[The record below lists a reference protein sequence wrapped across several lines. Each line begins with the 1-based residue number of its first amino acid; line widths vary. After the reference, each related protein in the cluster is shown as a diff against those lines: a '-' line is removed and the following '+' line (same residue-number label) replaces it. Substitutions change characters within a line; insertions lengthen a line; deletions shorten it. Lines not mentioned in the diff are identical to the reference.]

1 MLSLPRR
8 SLALSLLRAAT
19 PVVSTVVPTFSKE
32 VSVNFYHHLSLQKLS
47 PVLETKLFTLT
58 LFQIGDYITK
68 INTNLLANNLP
79 TSDLYVK
86 QSLWACIEHGD
97 IKLLEFCA
105 AGCVGGDKNDD
116 YCTGT
121 GVPASK
127 RDDIEEDLTEED
139 LAEENLIEEDLT
151 REDLTGEDLTEEEL
165 VERAV
170 AIEWKA

>member
-1 MLSLPRR
+1 MVQLSTITIV
-8 SLALSLLRAAT
+8 LASVLSSIVAAKSCNSGGIYCGTYLLKR
-19 PVVSTVVPTFSKE
+19 
-32 VSVNFYHHLSLQKLS
+32 
-47 PVLETKLFTLT
+47 VLEIKLFTLT
-58 LFQIGDYITK
+58 LFQTGDYITK

-86 QSLWACIEHGD
+86 QSLWACLEHGD

-121 GVPASK
+121 GAPASK
-127 RDDIEEDLTEED
+127 RDEIEEDLTEED
-139 LAEENLIEEDLT
+139 LTEEDLTEEDLTEEDLTEENLIEEDL
-151 REDLTGEDLTEEEL
+151 

-170 AIEWKA
+170 AINWKA

>member
-1 MLSLPRR
+1 MVQLSTITIILA
-8 SLALSLLRAAT
+8 SALSSIVAAKSCNTGGIYCGTYLLKR
-19 PVVSTVVPTFSKE
+19 
-32 VSVNFYHHLSLQKLS
+32 
-47 PVLETKLFTLT
+47 
-58 LFQIGDYITK
+58 GDYITK
-68 INTNLLANNLP
+68 INTNLLAKNLP

-121 GVPASK
+121 GAPASK
-127 RDDIEEDLTEED
+127 RDEIEEDLMEEDFTEED
-139 LAEENLIEEDLT
+139 FTGEDSTEEDF
-151 REDLTGEDLTEEEL
+151 TGEDLVEEEL

>member
-1 MLSLPRR
+1 MVQLSTIAIILA
-8 SLALSLLRAAT
+8 SALSSIVAAKSCNTGGIYCGTYLLKR
-19 PVVSTVVPTFSKE
+19 
-32 VSVNFYHHLSLQKLS
+32 
-47 PVLETKLFTLT
+47 
-58 LFQIGDYITK
+58 GDYITK

-121 GVPASK
+121 GAPASK
-127 RDDIEEDLTEED
+127 RDEVEEDLTEED
-139 LAEENLIEEDLT
+139 FTGEDLT
-151 REDLTGEDLTEEEL
+151 EEDLTEEEL

-170 AIEWKA
+170 SIEWKA

>member
-1 MLSLPRR
+1 MVQLSTIAIVLA
-8 SLALSLLRAAT
+8 SALSSIVAAKSCKSGGIYCGTYLLKRGQWEF
-19 PVVSTVVPTFSKE
+19 PVSSIDTKS
-32 VSVNFYHHLSLQKLS
+32 S
-47 PVLETKLFTLT
+47 PVQEIKLFTLT
-58 LFQIGDYITK
+58 LFKTGDYITK

-121 GVPASK
+121 GAPASK
-127 RDDIEEDLTEED
+127 RDEVDED
-139 LAEENLIEEDLT
+139 LADEDL
-151 REDLTGEDLTEEEL
+151 
-165 VERAV
+165 VKRAV
-170 AIEWKA
+170 AIEWEA

>member
-1 MLSLPRR
+1 MVQLSTITVIFA
-8 SLALSLLRAAT
+8 SALSSIVAAKSCNTGGIYCGTYLLKR
-19 PVVSTVVPTFSKE
+19 
-32 VSVNFYHHLSLQKLS
+32 
-47 PVLETKLFTLT
+47 
-58 LFQIGDYITK
+58 GDYITK

-127 RDDIEEDLTEED
+127 RDDVEEDLTQED
-139 LAEENLIEEDLT
+139 LAEENLT
-151 REDLTGEDLTEEEL
+151 GEDLTGEDLTGEDLTGEEL

>member
-1 MLSLPRR
+1 MVQLSTITIV
-8 SLALSLLRAAT
+8 LASVLSSIVAAKSCNSGGIYCGTYLLKR
-19 PVVSTVVPTFSKE
+19 
-32 VSVNFYHHLSLQKLS
+32 
-47 PVLETKLFTLT
+47 
-58 LFQIGDYITK
+58 GDYITK

-86 QSLWACIEHGD
+86 QSLWACLEHGD

-121 GVPASK
+121 GAPASK
-127 RDDIEEDLTEED
+127 RDEIEEDLTEED
-139 LAEENLIEEDLT
+139 LTE
-151 REDLTGEDLTEEEL
+151 EDLTEEDLTEEDLTEEDLTEEDLIEEDL

-170 AIEWKA
+170 AINWKA

>member
-1 MLSLPRR
+1 MVQLSTITIILT
-8 SLALSLLRAAT
+8 SALSSIVAAKSCNTGGIYCGTYLLKR
-19 PVVSTVVPTFSKE
+19 
-32 VSVNFYHHLSLQKLS
+32 
-47 PVLETKLFTLT
+47 
-58 LFQIGDYITK
+58 GDYITK

-121 GVPASK
+121 GAPASK
-127 RDDIEEDLTEED
+127 RDEIEEDFTGED
-139 LAEENLIEEDLT
+139 FTGEDLIEEDLVE
-151 REDLTGEDLTEEEL
+151 EDL

>member
-1 MLSLPRR
+1 MVQLSTIAIVLA
-8 SLALSLLRAAT
+8 SALSSIVAAKSCNSGGIYCGTYLLKR
-19 PVVSTVVPTFSKE
+19 
-32 VSVNFYHHLSLQKLS
+32 
-47 PVLETKLFTLT
+47 
-58 LFQIGDYITK
+58 GDYITK

-121 GVPASK
+121 GAPASK
-127 RDDIEEDLTEED
+127 RDEIEEDPSEED
-139 LAEENLIEEDLT
+139 SSEEDLIEED
-151 REDLTGEDLTEEEL
+151 L

>member
-1 MLSLPRR
+1 MVQLSTITIV
-8 SLALSLLRAAT
+8 LASVLSSIVAAKSCNSGGIYCGTYLLKR
-19 PVVSTVVPTFSKE
+19 
-32 VSVNFYHHLSLQKLS
+32 
-47 PVLETKLFTLT
+47 
-58 LFQIGDYITK
+58 GDYITK

-121 GVPASK
+121 GAPASK
-127 RDDIEEDLTEED
+127 RDEIEEDLTEEE
-139 LAEENLIEEDLT
+139 LTEEDMP
-151 REDLTGEDLTEEEL
+151 EEEL

>member
-1 MLSLPRR
+1 MVQLSTITIILA
-8 SLALSLLRAAT
+8 SALSSIVAAKSCNTGGIYCGTYLLKR
-19 PVVSTVVPTFSKE
+19 
-32 VSVNFYHHLSLQKLS
+32 
-47 PVLETKLFTLT
+47 
-58 LFQIGDYITK
+58 GDYITK

-121 GVPASK
+121 GAPASK
-127 RDDIEEDLTEED
+127 RDEIEEDLTEED
-139 LAEENLIEEDLT
+139 FTGEDST
-151 REDLTGEDLTEEEL
+151 GEDSTGEDSTGEDLTEEDL
-165 VERAV
+165 IERAL